1 MELRTVLL
9 VPSICM
15 QVLIH
20 IVDLIHMYTLIIHWF
35 IKI

>member
-20 IVDLIHMYTLIIHWF
+20 IVDLIHMYTLS
-35 IKI
+35 